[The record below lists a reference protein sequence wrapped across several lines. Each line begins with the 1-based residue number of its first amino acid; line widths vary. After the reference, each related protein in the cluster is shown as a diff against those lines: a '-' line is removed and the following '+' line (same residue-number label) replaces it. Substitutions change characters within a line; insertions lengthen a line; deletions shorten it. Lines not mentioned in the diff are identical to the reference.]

1 MEMKEVSSLKGC
13 IHVGKVTE
21 FDTDTCTLVVDEGKD
36 AATKKA
42 KITKLKM
49 DEKMKKADWEKI
61 LGCNVCLKE
70 VDGVVTE
77 VM

>member
-1 MEMKEVSSLKGC
+1 MRGC

-21 FDTDTCTLVVDEGKD
+21 FDTDTCTLVIDEGKD
-36 AATKKA
+36 PATKKA
-42 KITKLKM
+42 KITTLKM
-49 DEKMKKADWEKI
+49 GDKVKKTDWEKI
-61 LGCNVCLKE
+61 LGCKACLKE